1 MIVAKKVQAK
11 CCQAFTVNLKR
22 PKELQFTSLVEKTV
36 TKTFNM
42 GRMAPLRPIKPCPG
56 HLDEYEAI
64 CGCDLSPWAVS
75 VVRMDR
81 GHLLVTG

>member
-1 MIVAKKVQAK
+1 MLSSLH
-11 CCQAFTVNLKR
+11 CQHEKTQRATVYF
-22 PKELQFTSLVEKTV
+22 PMEKTV

-42 GRMAPLRPIKPCPG
+42 GRMAPLRPIKPWLG

-64 CGCDLSPWAVS
+64 CGCHLSPWAVS
-75 VVRMDR
+75 VVKMDR